1 MSLWE
6 GPMTRQ
12 NGVRVFGIMG
22 SPRLGGNTDVLLSE
36 ALRGA
41 ASVGAATV
49 KVDLVRRDVR
59 PCTGCDGCAKT
70 GVCVIDDA
78 MAELL
83 DEMFAS
89 DVWILGTP
97 VYWWG
102 PTAQMK
108 AFIDR
113 WYAGWQ
119 TADGRAQMAKRIGLI
134 SPFGDSEPETA
145 RHIVGMLEDAAAFLK
160 ADFAGQLLVTADR
173 PGEVAGNAKA
183 MRDAFDLG
191 RKLASFTD

>member
-1 MSLWE
+1 MAE
-6 GPMTRQ
+6 RRT
-12 NGVRVFGIMG
+12 VRVLGVMG
-22 SPRLGGNTDVLLSE
+22 SPRLGGNTDVLLAE

-41 ASVGAATV
+41 ASVGAETL
-49 KVDLVRRDVR
+49 KVDLATRVIG
-59 PCTGCDGCAKT
+59 PCNGCEGCHRTGE
-70 GVCVIDDA
+70 CVVDDD
-78 MAELL
+78 MGGLL
-83 DEMFAS
+83 EEMFES

-119 TADGRAQMAKRIGLI
+119 TAEGRTKMAKRVALI
-134 SPFGDSEPETA
+134 SPFGDAEQSTA
-145 RHIVGMLEDAAAFLK
+145 RHIVGMLADSLAFLQ

-173 PGEVAGNAKA
+173 RGEVAGNETA
-183 MRDAFDLG
+183 MREAFALG
-191 RKLASFTD
+191 ERLAKTAGD